1 MVVIDDFI
9 PCKNKEPV
17 FSSANGNELW
27 VILLEKA
34 WAKLH
39 GSYERIIGGQSH
51 LTFRDLTG
59 APSFEFETKDEDAWD
74 RILDGDK
81 KDFIMAAGIAQ
92 DDEEE
97 AAKLKALGLVG
108 QHSYGLIAVAEV
120 TDQKGKQVK
129 LVQLRN
135 PWGNFEWMGDWG
147 DTSKCWTEKLKKQ
160 LNHTEDATDGTFWM
174 SFTDFSTYF
183 SRIQMCKYIDNCNF
197 VNLVS
202 QRKDFHVFQLT
213 VNDSGFQTIS
223 VSQKDER
230 CFDRYSKYVY
240 SNCRVMLVKCESGEI
255 NDGDIQFIQGTK
267 GYQDRDTYIEI
278 ENCQKG
284 KYYVFVEMDWD
295 PYAVQHPDDAWFS
308 LTCYGPGSTGIRVV
322 TNYTFCS
329 KPLHLCK

>member
-1 MVVIDDFI
+1 MMPPGFITLQLKCKMNGKPYIDKDFPADKQSLIDNWDDKSADVVSIKKEWKTYEWIRASEIPSLNDDEGKLAVFAGNIEPADIKQGALGDCYFLSVLSVLTEKPDRVRILFETDLVNPEGIFGLNMTKNGIKQMVVIDDFI

-59 APSFEFETKDEDAWD
+59 APSFEFETKDEDAWAK
-74 RILDGDK
+74 IADGDK

-120 TDQKGKQVK
+120 TDKNKKNVK

-147 DTSKCWTEKLKKQ
+147 DTSKCWTPELKKQ
-160 LNHTEDATDGTFWM
+160 LNHTEDASDGTFWM
-174 SFTDFSTYF
+174 SFSDFSTYF
-183 SRIQMCKYIDNCNF
+183 SRIQMCKYIDKSNF

-202 QRKDFHVFQLT
+202 
-213 VNDSGFQTIS
+213 
-223 VSQKDER
+223 
-230 CFDRYSKYVY
+230 
-240 SNCRVMLVKCESGEI
+240 
-255 NDGDIQFIQGTK
+255 
-267 GYQDRDTYIEI
+267 
-278 ENCQKG
+278 
-284 KYYVFVEMDWD
+284 
-295 PYAVQHPDDAWFS
+295 
-308 LTCYGPGSTGIRVV
+308 
-322 TNYTFCS
+322 
-329 KPLHLCK
+329 